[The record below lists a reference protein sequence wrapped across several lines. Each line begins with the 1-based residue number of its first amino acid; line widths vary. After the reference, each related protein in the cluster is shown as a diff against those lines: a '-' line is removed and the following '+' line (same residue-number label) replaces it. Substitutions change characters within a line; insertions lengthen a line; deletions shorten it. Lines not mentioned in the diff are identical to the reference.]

1 MSTAKISASPQDL
14 SNVSLLLQGLAVAG
28 WAPFEVMRSGYWET
42 ATTAQAVTE
51 KLQASDSATIRM
63 LRDGYKTAVMLFQWG
78 QPYEKLVADTSKSY
92 DFHLAVK
99 EALNNP
105 AQATA
110 KKPADTFQMKNGAGD
125 IYEATRQTGTE
136 WLITFPEGDRRFDG
150 TLVEVKGF
158 IKKLMVDMAKGEAEE
173 LAKEAERNA

>member
-1 MSTAKISASPQDL
+1 MPNK
-14 SNVSLLLQGLAVAG
+14 
-28 WAPFEVMRSGYWET
+28 
-42 ATTAQAVTE
+42 
-51 KLQASDSATIRM
+51 K
-63 LRDGYKTAVMLFQWG
+63 
-78 QPYEKLVADTSKSY
+78 
-92 DFHLAVK
+92 
-99 EALNNP
+99 
-105 AQATA
+105 TA

-173 LAKEAERNA
+173 LAKEAERDA